1 MYQSEVQIVD
11 KQGVLSSKMQDYAQ
25 LAKLRLTSLVVF
37 SAAMGFL
44 MGNTGPVNWLTFTML
59 ILGGLL
65 VTGASNAF
73 NQVLEKETDKLM
85 DRTADR
91 PLPDNRLSLQQATV
105 AAFIMGVLGV
115 AVLYVFVNT
124 LSAILGALAMALYAL
139 AYTPMKKRSPFAVFI
154 GAIPGAMPPMLGWVA
169 ATGFIGFEAW
179 ALFVIQFMWQFP
191 HFWAIAWV
199 LDDDYRKAGFKM
211 LPSTEGRTRSSAFQ
225 ILVYTFCM
233 IPAGL
238 IPWYFGLSGGISAI
252 FITLCAIGMLIY
264 AIRLFKECSLEAARK
279 LMFGSF
285 IYLPL
290 VQIALVL
297 DNI

>member
-1 MYQSEVQIVD
+1 MYPSEVQIVD
-11 KQGVLSSKMQDYAQ
+11 KQGISSSKMQDYAQ

-44 MGNTGPVNWLTFTML
+44 MGNNGPINWLSFTML

-91 PLPDNRLSLQQATV
+91 PLPDNRLSLQQATI

-115 AVLYVFVNT
+115 TVLYLFVNT
-124 LSAILGALAMALYAL
+124 ISAILGALAMALYAL

-179 ALFVIQFMWQFP
+179 VLFVIQFMWQFP

-225 ILVYTFCM
+225 ILVYTFGM

-252 FITLCAIGMLIY
+252 FITLCAIGMLFY
-264 AIRLFKECSLEAARK
+264 AIRLFKECSIEAARK